1 MKNGKIHSQMKEL
14 MGRGREAKNN
24 PHAEALKREAEE
36 LRGKAKEAKTR
47 GDPQW
52 MVAHAQ
58 LKEVHRRMDEW
69 ERKKREQAYRMI
81 RPEEK
86 ERKIEDTHVWRETR
100 AVVRGRTAGNAVKSL
115 DSSREEAPPGKDI
128 RVQLGCNAFVGGVAQ
143 GVTSGVLQQHLQQ
156 FARVK
161 YCALLTGTRNDRV
174 RAAKVTFV
182 TQAERIKAMVADDS
196 VLEGRALRVRAW
208 ECRPKAKPHREEH
221 RGTRPRVELEQA
233 HSIPAPP
240 GLEDY
245 TPSTEDEGESER
257 GGVAVR
263 MATTGIIVPALMPV
277 GELCTVIQGEEEF
290 TTGKEEEKEGKRQA
304 NENKGAEPKGSAGH
318 KKEDGKTK
326 GKAERA
332 NKGDTGA
339 QENKKRFT
347 SKGDRNIGE
356 EDEGKEKGR
365 TRTQIEDRGRPDHR
379 RRRERYGRGTATWR
393 NDPDDA
399 NA

>member
-1 MKNGKIHSQMKEL
+1 M
-14 MGRGREAKNN
+14 A
-24 PHAEALKREAEE
+24 
-36 LRGKAKEAKTR
+36 
-47 GDPQW
+47 
-52 MVAHAQ
+52 
-58 LKEVHRRMDEW
+58 
-69 ERKKREQAYRMI
+69 
-81 RPEEK
+81 
-86 ERKIEDTHVWRETR
+86 
-100 AVVRGRTAGNAVKSL
+100 KSL
-115 DSSREEAPPGKDI
+115 ESSREEAPPGKDI

-156 FARVK
+156 FARAK

-182 TQAERIKAMVADDS
+182 TQAERIKAMAADDS

-245 TPSTEDEGESER
+245 TPSTEEEGESER

-263 MATTGIIVPALMPV
+263 MATTGVIVPALMSV

-290 TTGKEEEKEGKRQA
+290 TTGKEEERKERGRQMRIM
-304 NENKGAEPKGSAGH
+304 GAEPKGSAGH

-356 EDEGKEKGR
+356 EDEGKEKAGQERKLR
-365 TRTQIEDRGRPDHR
+365 TEGDLNTGEEGNNFD
-379 RRRERYGRGTATWR
+379 
-393 NDPDDA
+393 
-399 NA
+399 

>member
-1 MKNGKIHSQMKEL
+1 MRIIIGISSGIIIIIIIIITCNLSTGRYICSSRNSSGSLGGGCCDAPLESKPGNFSWRGRAPRRRTEEERKEEEDAIEELRKKAQELRRKGNEAWRTIHSQMKEL

-24 PHAEALKREAEE
+24 PHVEALKREAEE

-58 LKEVHRRMDEW
+58 LKKVHRRMDEW

-100 AVVRGRTAGNAVKSL
+100 AVVRGRTAGNAAKSL

-182 TQAERIKAMVADDS
+182 TQAERIKAMATDDS
-196 VLEGRALRVRAW
+196 ILEGRALRVRAW
-208 ECRPKAKPHREEH
+208 KCRKRAQSDRSEH
-221 RGTRPRVELEQA
+221 KRGCSRVDIIL
-233 HSIPAPP
+233 APP
-240 GLEDY
+240 GLEDCA
-245 TPSTEDEGESER
+245 SSMEDEGE
-257 GGVAVR
+257 
-263 MATTGIIVPALMPV
+263 P
-277 GELCTVIQGEEEF
+277 
-290 TTGKEEEKEGKRQA
+290 
-304 NENKGAEPKGSAGH
+304 
-318 KKEDGKTK
+318 
-326 GKAERA
+326 
-332 NKGDTGA
+332 
-339 QENKKRFT
+339 
-347 SKGDRNIGE
+347 
-356 EDEGKEKGR
+356 
-365 TRTQIEDRGRPDHR
+365 
-379 RRRERYGRGTATWR
+379 
-393 NDPDDA
+393 
-399 NA
+399 